1 MKGDD
6 ALVVFRTNT
15 EQRHFSWVQRLR
27 SQGQG
32 FCVDILF
39 FVASPSGLER
49 KGGRTADPATWLL
62 AGESPNVLN

>member
-27 SQGQG
+27 SEGRG

-39 FVASPSGLER
+39 FVASPSGL
-49 KGGRTADPATWLL
+49 ATWLL